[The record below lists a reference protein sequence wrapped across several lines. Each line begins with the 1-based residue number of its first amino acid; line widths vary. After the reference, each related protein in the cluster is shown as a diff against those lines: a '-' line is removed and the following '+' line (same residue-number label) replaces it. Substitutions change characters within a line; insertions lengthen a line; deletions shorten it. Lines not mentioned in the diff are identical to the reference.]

1 MKLIQAKLVGQMTE
15 RKKQRVESI
24 LKQVG
29 LDLFQV
35 DQNEIQ
41 AEDSQTTL
49 GTSFAFP
56 VKDDQ
61 ADRISSEFRAV
72 GFVVSRIEWLDAL
85 TSRGTVLALETTAAI
100 SFRSGLGPIC
110 YGCQVGG
117 PAKFLCRP

>member
-1 MKLIQAKLVGQMTE
+1 MKLIQAKLIGQMTE
-15 RKKQRVESI
+15 RKKQRVETI

-72 GFVVSRIEWLDAL
+72 GFVVSRIEWLP
-85 TSRGTVLALETTAAI
+85 T
-100 SFRSGLGPIC
+100 
-110 YGCQVGG
+110 Q
-117 PAKFLCRP
+117 

>member
-1 MKLIQAKLVGQMTE
+1 MTE

-61 ADRISSEFRAV
+61 ADRISSEFSVV
-72 GFVVSRIEWLDAL
+72 GFVVSRIEWLP
-85 TSRGTVLALETTAAI
+85 T
-100 SFRSGLGPIC
+100 
-110 YGCQVGG
+110 Q
-117 PAKFLCRP
+117 

>member
-1 MKLIQAKLVGQMTE
+1 MKLIQAKLNGQMTE

-49 GTSFAFP
+49 
-56 VKDDQ
+56 
-61 ADRISSEFRAV
+61 
-72 GFVVSRIEWLDAL
+72 AL
-85 TSRGTVLALETTAAI
+85 QL
-100 SFRSGLGPIC
+100 
-110 YGCQVGG
+110 
-117 PAKFLCRP
+117 

>member
-1 MKLIQAKLVGQMTE
+1 MKLIQAKLNGQMTE

-41 AEDSQTTL
+41 AEDSQ
-49 GTSFAFP
+49 SFAFP

-72 GFVVSRIEWLDAL
+72 GFVVSRIEWLP
-85 TSRGTVLALETTAAI
+85 T
-100 SFRSGLGPIC
+100 
-110 YGCQVGG
+110 Q
-117 PAKFLCRP
+117 